1 MSMLGTTHT
10 TMLFYATASTFSSN
24 SRTVLP
30 SIKNGN
36 SRHYGKVLEASLCII
51 VKVIVLLLKVMQG
64 LRGITNVR
72 CWQFG
77 FISLGICEVG
87 LF

>member
-1 MSMLGTTHT
+1 MYPSKLNGRVHFDLYLPTRLDLPMSMLGTTHT

-51 VKVIVLLLKVMQG
+51 VKVIVLLL
-64 LRGITNVR
+64 
-72 CWQFG
+72 
-77 FISLGICEVG
+77 
-87 LF
+87 